1 MKKPVKLY
9 YSISEV
15 AEITNLQAYTLR
27 SWEKEFSC
35 LRPRRVHGK
44 NRSYRER
51 DIGIVLRIKRLL
63 YDERY
68 TIQGASRKLKS
79 EPELLRNL
87 EAETAFLHE
96 LPPAQ
101 GVATGVAEHGEAPA
115 SVAVPETG
123 DGESDADLSAS
134 EPDGLAAAADGAT
147 TDHSAAL
154 GDGDAVP
161 ARARER
167 QLRELLDGTRRE
179 LRELLQIL
187 Q

>member
-15 AEITNLQAYTLR
+15 AEITNLQPYTLR

-101 GVATGVAEHGEAPA
+101 EAGGSSEQGVEPAPMGAPENGDGAADSDPAA
-115 SVAVPETG
+115 SVPEG
-123 DGESDADLSAS
+123 FR
-134 EPDGLAAAADGAT
+134 AAAAEAIADQTTAPADPAPAT
-147 TDHSAAL
+147 
-154 GDGDAVP
+154 
-161 ARARER
+161 ARER
-167 QLRELLDGTRRE
+167 QLRELLDRTRRE